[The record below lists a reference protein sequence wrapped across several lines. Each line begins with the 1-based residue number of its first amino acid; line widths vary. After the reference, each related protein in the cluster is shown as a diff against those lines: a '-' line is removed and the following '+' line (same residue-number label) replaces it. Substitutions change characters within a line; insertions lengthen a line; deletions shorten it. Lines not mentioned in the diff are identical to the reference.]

1 MEEMEW
7 TSSAKR
13 WKGRLQRRWGIGGL
27 NMEGKTPEEVGHWE
41 ELNMEGKTPEEVGH
55 WEGLII

>member
-1 MEEMEW
+1 
-7 TSSAKR
+7 
-13 WKGRLQRRWGIGGL
+13 
-27 NMEGKTPEEVGHWE
+27 MEGKTPEEVGHWE